1 MMDHFLLTR
10 FNLKKTDWKKDK
22 NSQEVLDNKW
32 LKNRIEL
39 FSKYCLPSVLKQ
51 TVRNF
56 KWLIFFQKDPEPE
69 IRELVKKLEVYDFI
83 EPVFV
88 NGFEEFHENLPIYIT
103 KRIATNSTGLLTTRL
118 DNDDALHKD
127 FIKWVQE
134 EKTFKDRDTVMHFPK
149 GLFLELG
156 RRPKLG
162 AANYPLNQFISLR
175 EKLTNKPVT
184 ALGKAHD
191 RWDES
196 YHIQAL
202 PNKDAWLQIC
212 HSQNMINS
220 FRGVPVYSSR
230 LNPFFIEKIDF
241 SWDYDLRLL
250 ISGGK
255 IKLKKLLR

>member
-1 MMDHFLLTR
+1 MTDHFLLTR
-10 FNLKKTDWKKDK
+10 FNLKKSDWKKDK
-22 NSQEVLDNKW
+22 NSQEVLDEKW

-39 FSKYCLPSVLKQ
+39 FTKYCLPSVLGQ
-51 TVRNF
+51 TLRDF
-56 KWLIFFQKDPEPE
+56 KWLIFFQEDPEPE
-69 IRELVKKLEVYDFI
+69 IRKLVKKLQVHDFI

-88 NGFEEFHENLPIYIT
+88 NGFEEFQANLPFYIAE
-103 KRIATNSTGLLTTRL
+103 RRAADLEWLLTTRL
-118 DNDDALHKD
+118 DNDDALHED
-127 FIKWVQE
+127 FMKWVQE
-134 EKTFKDRDTVMHFPK
+134 AVTPTDRDTVMHFPK

-156 RRPKLG
+156 DQKRLG

-175 EKLTNKPVT
+175 EKITDKPIT

-191 RWDES
+191 QWDKT
-196 YHIQAL
+196 YRIQAL

-220 FRGVPVYSSR
+220 FRGVPVFSSR
-230 LNPFFIEKIDF
+230 INPFFIEKVNF
-241 SWDYDLRLL
+241 NWDYDPRLL